1 MIRWSRLVPALAV
14 AALLAACAGEAD
26 TPLAP
31 SDAPAWRGS
40 QGSGNGNGVGG
51 STDGTGGTANTTSD
65 GDGDPVP
72 SDSVGRGGHIV
83 GGN

>member
-14 AALLAACAGEAD
+14 TALLAACANDTD

-31 SDAPAWRGS
+31 SDAPALNNGS
-40 QGSGNGNGVGG
+40 PGSGTAAGGG
-51 STDGTGGTANTTSD
+51 SSSFGGTSSSTSD
-65 GDGDPVP
+65 EGGDPVP
-72 SDSVGRGGHIV
+72 SDSTGRGGHIV

>member
-14 AALLAACAGEAD
+14 TALLAACASDAD

-31 SDAPAWRGS
+31 SDAPALNHGYL
-40 QGSGNGNGVGG
+40 GSGNAAGG
-51 STDGTGGTANTTSD
+51 GLGTEGGYASTTSD
-65 GDGDPVP
+65 EGGDPVP
-72 SDSVGRGGHIV
+72 SDSTGRGGHIV